1 MIKSRQ
7 DLEAIK
13 KRMEPVL
20 HLRKAKHKYRLMFR
34 YNETAKFAGIDT
46 LVSDTLAKV
55 YEDKHDAVVI
65 KIYDERVGDKVIL
78 VVKESNRAVRYNV
91 KDFATVIEI
100 LNHHL
105 GQNEVLFKYIET
117 VGKEG

>member
-13 KRMEPVL
+13 KRMEPLL

-34 YNETAKFAGIDT
+34 HNENAKFAGIEN
-46 LVSDTLAKV
+46 LIGDTLAQV
-55 YEDKHDAVVI
+55 YADKHDAVVI
-65 KIYDERVGDKVIL
+65 KIYDERVGDKVVL

-91 KDFATVIEI
+91 KNFAMVSDI
-100 LNHHL
+100 LNRHL
-105 GQNEVLFKYIET
+105 GQNELCFEYIDVVE
-117 VGKEG
+117 KEG